1 MTYVKNQQSNTDIAN
16 SLVFAIKYD
25 LVDYKAVRNW
35 ADDLIAN
42 SDTVAP
48 WMLDLSFCT
57 ANDVAFH
64 LRNVPGAICKPT
76 IHGLLFGLAYD
87 AYETGAID
95 RFGLRDVGWAM
106 YLDDPDTIPD
116 HWGLALDLAI
126 ETQIDG
132 YATIVDVNAVLAET
146 LDQLRPFVE
155 NVPLSLRRD
164 A

>member
-1 MTYVKNQQSNTDIAN
+1 M
-16 SLVFAIKYD
+16 KYNLLD
-25 LVDYKAVRNW
+25 HKAVRNW
-35 ADDLIAN
+35 ADELIAK
-42 SDTVAP
+42 SETAAP

-57 ANDVAFH
+57 ANDAAFH
-64 LRNVPGAICKPT
+64 LRNVPGVICKPT
-76 IHGLLFGLAYD
+76 IHNMLFGLAYA

-106 YLDDPDTIPD
+106 YLDAPDTIPN

-132 YATIVDVNAVLAET
+132 HATIVDVDTVLAET

-155 NVPLSLRRD
+155 DVPLSLR
-164 A
+164 